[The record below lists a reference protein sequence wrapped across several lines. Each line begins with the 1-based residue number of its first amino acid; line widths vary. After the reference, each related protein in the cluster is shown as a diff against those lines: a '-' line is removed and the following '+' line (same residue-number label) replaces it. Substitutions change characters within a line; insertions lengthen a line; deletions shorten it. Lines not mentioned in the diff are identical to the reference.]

1 MLVRGQLTTTGAEW
15 VFHPLALALALALG
29 TGLAGPVGDVQSF
42 LAAQQ
47 RAGRY
52 LARRGLQRPIIPWQL
67 VRATARRGAGR
78 P

>member
-15 VFHPLALALALALG
+15 VFHPLALALG

-52 LARRGLQRPIIPWQL
+52 LARRGLQRPIIP
-67 VRATARRGAGR
+67 
-78 P
+78 